1 MWRHVVC
8 LNVRISR
15 IGYWKSLGLDL
26 GNLSDCEILIGNLD
40 NGFQNRKLA
49 ELSSFNSSSTC
60 IGSNIRRL
68 REKKGLT
75 QERIAERLNVSFQ
88 AVSSWE
94 RDEYKPDLDNLVKI
108 AKHM

>member
-1 MWRHVVC
+1 M
-8 LNVRISR
+8 S
-15 IGYWKSLGLDL
+15 
-26 GNLSDCEILIGNLD
+26 
-40 NGFQNRKLA
+40 
-49 ELSSFNSSSTC
+49 